1 MKFKIVGLL
10 TCLFIIFSIFPSS
23 VYADYVLPYPS
34 YMPGNK
40 LYKPSRLLD
49 AIQVFWYWGNI
60 ASAKYHLRLADKY
73 LVEAKTL
80 FEYRQYLLG
89 VEALRRSDKQIPYIK
104 QYLGLA
110 EKEGK
115 DIDHLRTLMV
125 SGMDAHIKTLE
136 RLLGELPSDYQWVP
150 EKQSPTSINFT
161 QLLQEAI
168 AARRAA
174 IE

>member
-1 MKFKIVGLL
+1 MKLKIVGLL
-10 TCLFIIFSIFPSS
+10 VCLFIIFSIFPSS

-40 LYKPSRLLD
+40 LYKPSRFFD
-49 AIQVFWYWGNI
+49 AVQKFWYWGNI
-60 ASAKYHLRLADKY
+60 ASFKYRLKLADKY

-89 VEALRRSDKQIPYIK
+89 VDALKRSNQQIPYIK
-104 QYLGLA
+104 QHLESA
-110 EKEGK
+110 KNEDKN
-115 DIDHLRTLMV
+115 IDHMRILMV

-136 RLLGELPSDYQWVP
+136 GLSAELPSDYQWVP

-161 QLLQEAI
+161 QLLQETI
-168 AARRAA
+168 ATRRAVM
-174 IE
+174 E